1 MLYFLKRNKNNLAQ
15 QADSLMAKKELEK
28 NQGNKAVIAPKTR
41 KKRIKDKIK
50 KQKIML
56 LRSIKRISMYVAL
69 QCAATIPQAGNTLT
83 GSKPVPL
90 DSDKGKTVLRYEAAA
105 AAEINTALQKRKEWL
120 IKEKFLPNIV
130 KYHNTIKKKAPKAKE
145 DYIKKNFFDV
155 VWPIG
160 GITPGSNYCV
170 AGLMRCLYDVNKET
184 GDLEKFIPDPKS
196 RGDGHGTV
204 SCPEFE
210 KYVKKYFPDCVVI
223 KPSAADISGLE
234 EGDLILS
241 RSEDNSVSGLHMT
254 TIYNKKQGLEASF
267 NNDEIRPYK
276 PKKIYLILKMGK
288 VLDICLRDKI
298 NNLDARTALNSLKN
312 GIEKGDLQFSAG
324 NFAQVT
330 MSRGGR

>member
-1 MLYFLKRNKNNLAQ
+1 
-15 QADSLMAKKELEK
+15 MAKKKLEK
-28 NQGNKAVIAPKTR
+28 NQGNEAAVNPQTR
-41 KKRIKDKIK
+41 KKRVKDKIK

-69 QCAATIPQAGNTLT
+69 QCAATIPQAGNALI
-83 GSKPVPL
+83 GSKPAPL
-90 DSDKGKTVLRYEAAA
+90 DSDKEKMVLRYEAAA
-105 AAEINTALQKRKEWL
+105 AAEINKALQKRKEWL
-120 IKEKFLPNIV
+120 IKEKFLPNVV
-130 KYHNTIKKKAPKAKE
+130 KYQNTIKTKAPKAKE

-184 GDLEKFIPDPKS
+184 GDLEKFIPNPKS
-196 RGDGHGTV
+196 RVDGHGTV

-254 TIYNKKQGLEASF
+254 TIYNKEMGLEASF
-267 NNDEIRPYK
+267 NNDEIRPYN
-276 PKKIYLILKMGK
+276 PKKIHLILKMGK
-288 VLDICLRDKI
+288 VLDICLRNKI
-298 NNLDARTALNSLKN
+298 NELDTHSALNSLKN
-312 GIEKGDLQFSAG
+312 GIEKGDYQAAPG
-324 NFAQVT
+324 QFAQANLHR
-330 MSRGGR
+330 RGR